1 MKILVGDAIAEE
13 KWGWDELGMLKIIRE
28 KDPQSSG
35 YRHVCQ
41 LLDNFTHQGPNG
53 NHICLVLEAM
63 NLSVLDVYRALPG
76 AMPLPLL
83 KRVCKHVLDALQ
95 YLHEC
100 GIIHTGNTF
109 LHSYWVSLF
118 KSLLRYQR

>member
-1 MKILVGDAIAEE
+1 MKVLVGDLTIAKE
-13 KWGWDELGMLKIIRE
+13 KGGWDELNMLKVIAE
-28 KDPQSSG
+28 KDPQSLG

-63 NLSVLDVYRALPG
+63 SLSALDLYRSTLPG
-76 AMPLPLL
+76 PMPLPLL
-83 KRVCKHVLDALQ
+83 KRVCKHVLRALQ

-109 LHSYWVSLF
+109 LHSCWVSL
-118 KSLLRYQR
+118 LTQRLS